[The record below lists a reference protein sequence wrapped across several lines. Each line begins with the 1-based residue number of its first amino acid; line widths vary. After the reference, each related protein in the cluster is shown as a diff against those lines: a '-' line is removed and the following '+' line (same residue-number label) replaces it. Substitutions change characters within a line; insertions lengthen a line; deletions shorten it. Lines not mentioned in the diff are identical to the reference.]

1 LIGFVGVDSMV
12 FGLIGAI
19 GAIGATGPR
28 GNGIIILSS
37 AGAIPGTSIAGDIV
51 LRRP

>member
-1 LIGFVGVDSMV
+1 MSATTSTTVTTQDQLDAAIAA
-12 FGLIGAI
+12 GAED
-19 GAIGATGPR
+19 
-28 GNGIIILSS
+28 IIILSS